1 MVPNLRGPFVMQA
14 ITSRRHPPGTTRTS
28 LILVLASL
36 APLSSCTPEA
46 NLNGGPCTTSQY
58 TEKFTQGSVD
68 KMDILLAI
76 DNSRSM
82 ADKQSILALAITD
95 LVKNVM
101 NPKCLDNNGAAV
113 ANQPVNPF
121 DACPQGSEREFD
133 PIIDVHIGVI
143 SSSIGGHGADSC
155 PDVDSMAK
163 ECASG
168 VNTTN
173 NDHGHL
179 LARTEQCGTTQ
190 APTYQGK
197 KFLAWDPLQ
206 RKNPPGESKFDDG
219 MGGGIIPT
227 LRDMVLGVGQI
238 GCGYESQLESIYR
251 FLADPDPYETIVVDG
266 FKAVP
271 TGTDLQLLEQRK
283 AFLRPDSMLSIV
295 MLTDENDC
303 SIKEFG
309 QFYYVGQLRNGATPV
324 RLPRARQECA
334 TDPNDPCCKS
344 CGQGAGSCPEDP
356 TCKDPN
362 GGTGPAL
369 LSDTEDNINLRCW
382 DQKRRFGIDFLYPTD
397 RYVQAFS
404 NYQIAD
410 RAGNLVANP
419 IFSDLD
425 LHDSNSNIR
434 DSGMVFVSGIVGV
447 PWQDIAR
454 DKTDLKKG
462 FKNAAEL
469 AVPADPANPD
479 TPTTWE
485 IILGDPSKNKAP
497 LDPLMRET
505 FQKRTGTNPITGD
518 ALVDASMPLAN
529 SINGHEWT
537 IPGDDLQYACIF
549 PILPGNE
556 RDCTNTN
563 LPACDCT
570 LSTND
575 NPLCAA
581 NPNDGNNPTL
591 QVRAKAY
598 PSIRPLQVLRDMG
611 GQGVV
616 SSVCA
621 AQVTDSSDMA
631 ADFGYRAA
639 MGALRDRLT
648 PALGG
653 QCMQQT
659 LTADSSGQVPCLL
672 IEARNSNGSCTC
684 DPATGRKAITAGAS
698 TESALKIVKQD
709 PLYGQEQWDCFCE
722 IPQSTGAELEA
733 CQYDVSAYPMV
744 DGKNVNGWCYV
755 DAHVVPPVG
764 KPELLSKC
772 PDNEKRNIRFLGQ
785 AAASPGAILFISCQ
799 SGSGQCM

>member
-1 MVPNLRGPFVMQA
+1 MQA
-14 ITSRRHPPGTTRTS
+14 LTSRRHSLRTS
-28 LILVLASL
+28 LVMVLALL
-36 APLSSCTPEA
+36 APLTSCTPNPIITGE
-46 NLNGGPCTTSQY
+46 PCTTTQT
-58 TEKFTQGSVD
+58 TERLAQGSLD

-95 LVKNVM
+95 LVKSVM

-113 ANQPVNPF
+113 ANQPANPF
-121 DACPQGSEREFD
+121 DACPAGSDREFA
-133 PIIDVHIGVI
+133 PIVDIHIGVI

-155 PDVDSMAK
+155 PDVDSMSK
-163 ECASG
+163 ECAPAA
-168 VNTTN
+168 NTTN
-173 NDHGHL
+173 NDRGHL

-206 RKNPPGESKFDDG
+206 LNNPPGENTLDNG
-219 MGGGIIPT
+219 NGGGIVPT

-251 FLADPDPYETIVVDG
+251 FLVDPEPYEKIVVED
-266 FKAVP
+266 FKATPMGV
-271 TGTDLQLLEQRK
+271 DLELLEQRK
-283 AFLRPDSMLSIV
+283 AFLRPDSILSIV

-334 TDPNDPCCKS
+334 ADPNDPCCKS
-344 CGQGAGSCPEDP
+344 CGQSAGACPNDP
-356 TCKDPN
+356 TCMDPN
-362 GGTGPAL
+362 GGSGPAL
-369 LSDTEDNINLRCW
+369 LSDLEDNINLRCW

-404 NYQIAD
+404 NATIAD
-410 RAGNLVANP
+410 RQGNLVANP

-425 LHDSNSNIR
+425 PQDDNSNIR
-434 DSGMVFVSGIVGV
+434 DDGMVFVSGIVGV

-462 FKNAAEL
+462 FKNAVEL
-469 AVPADPANPD
+469 AGVSDPINPNS
-479 TPTTWE
+479 PSTWDM
-485 IILGDPSKNKAP
+485 ILGDPAKNIKP
-497 LDPLMRET
+497 LDPHMIET
-505 FQKRTGTNPITGD
+505 YKKRSGTNPITGD
-518 ALVDASMPLAN
+518 ALVDSSTPLGN
-529 SINGHEWT
+529 VINGHEWT
-537 IPGDDLQYACIF
+537 IPNDDLQYACIF
-549 PILPGNE
+549 PLLPGNE
-556 RDCTNTN
+556 RDCTDTN

-581 NPNDGNNPTL
+581 NPNDANMPTL

-598 PSIRPLQVLRDMG
+598 PSIRPLQVLRDLG
-611 GQGVV
+611 SQGVV

-621 AQVTDSSDMA
+621 AQVTDSSEMA
-631 ADFGYRAA
+631 SDFGYRAA
-639 MGALRDRLT
+639 MGALRDRFK

-653 QCMQQT
+653 QCLPRT
-659 LTADSSGQVPCLL
+659 LPVDSSGQAPCLI
-672 IEARNSNGSCTC
+672 IEARHSNNTCAC
-684 DPATGRKAITAGAS
+684 DPATGRKTITAGSNAEKAV
-698 TESALKIVKQD
+698 TIAKQD
-709 PLYGQEQWDCFCE
+709 PRSEAEQWNCFCE
-722 IPQSTGAELEA
+722 IPQSTGVDLAA
-733 CQYDVSAYPMV
+733 CQNDVSDHPMV
-744 DGKNVNGWCYV
+744 DGKNVDGWCYV
-755 DAHVVPPVG
+755 DAGTSPPVG
-764 KPELLSKC
+764 NPELVSKC

-785 AAASPGAILFISCQ
+785 AAVSPGATLFISCQ
-799 SGSGQCM
+799 NGSSQCL